1 MVLVLSQ
8 LLVIFGNKSTGE
20 EAYVLAKRQA
30 TEFDEIVA
38 VYFDQNFQTKF
49 ENELKGK
56 FDEVHYLISMA
67 DLELRYKCQEFAE
80 KHEMIPY
87 SLIHPTAVIEPSATI
102 GAGCYI
108 GQYAVISINTKIGK
122 HCLIH
127 IHASIGHDTTIDEHT
142 VIFPGA
148 RIGGNVHIESD
159 VLVGSNAFIYQ
170 GRRIG
175 KGTQIDAM
183 TYVHKSL
190 PPGVIKSVRYQHLVD
205 KATKRPVQ

>member
-1 MVLVLSQ
+1 LVLVLSQ

-49 ENELKGK
+49 ESELKGK

-108 GQYAVISINTKIGK
+108 GQYAVISINVIIGD
-122 HCLIH
+122 HCIIH
-127 IHASIGHDTTIDEHT
+127 IHTSIGHDSTIGDHS
-142 VIFPGA
+142 VILPGA
-148 RIGGNVHIESD
+148 RIGGNAHLETE
-159 VLVGSNAFIYQ
+159 VLIGSNAFVHQ
-170 GRRIG
+170 EKHIG
-175 KGTQIDAM
+175 KGCQVDAM
-183 TYVHKSL
+183 TYVDKNL
-190 PPGVIKSVRYQHLVD
+190 APGVIKSGRGNIDL
-205 KATKRPVQ
+205 